1 MTWREHGWES
11 ELASSGQL
19 GGGAV
24 RPDVTGI
31 GYLMPVLAVAL
42 VEMLELTSEI
52 HDAMVSHAK
61 DGLPN
66 EACGLFA
73 ATAEDATRQQPIMD
87 GDEVTYTEYDTQPIR
102 VARFFPMKNAAASET
117 IYRFDPEEYLRVIRE
132 TDTAGLEI
140 IGVMHSHPATEA
152 YPSPTDVAEASGFD
166 PNGVWHFVLVSCRSV
181 EPELRSY
188 RIRNGE
194 ILEEEV
200 RRLGP
205 AGAGSGPDL

>member
-1 MTWREHGWES
+1 M
-11 ELASSGQL
+11 
-19 GGGAV
+19 
-24 RPDVTGI
+24 
-31 GYLMPVLAVAL
+31 
-42 VEMLELTSEI
+42 
-52 HDAMVSHAK
+52 SHAK

-73 ATAEDATRQQPIMD
+73 ATVEDAARQQPIAD
-87 GDEVTYTEYDTQPIR
+87 GGAVTYSEFDTQPIR
-102 VARFFPMKNAAASET
+102 AVRFFPMENAAASET
-117 IYRFDPEEYLRVIRE
+117 LYKFDPEEYLRVIRE

-152 YPSPTDVAEASGFD
+152 FPSPTDVAEASGFD
-166 PNGVWHFVLVSCRSV
+166 PNGVWHFVLVSCRSA
-181 EPELRSY
+181 EPELRSF

-205 AGAGSGPDL
+205 AGAESGLDL